1 MMTIGVPAETR
12 AGETRVAA
20 TPETLK
26 KLAAKNEVRVQ
37 SGAGGP
43 ASIRDEDYAGAGAK
57 LVGSAAEAYDAGIV
71 LKVRA
76 PQESELSHLKRHSI
90 LIGLLDPYN
99 AAGLEALARTG
110 VTGFALE
117 LLPRTLSRGQ
127 AMDVLSSQAN
137 IAGYKAVILAASES
151 GRYFPMLMTAAGT
164 VKAARVLVL
173 GAGVAGLQAIA
184 TAKRLGALIEASDVR
199 PGVKEQVESL
209 GAKFVDVPFLTAE
222 ERQIAEGKG
231 GYARPMPPDWMRRQA
246 EAVHARALQADLVIT
261 TALIP
266 GRPAPRLISERTLR
280 AMKPGAIVVDLAAEQ
295 GGNVE
300 GIERGRIVV
309 KHGVKL
315 IGLENLPA
323 TLPTDASA
331 LYARNVYNFL
341 CLMLDPKSG
350 ELKLDKA
357 DELLGPTLA
366 CEAGAVVKKG

>member
-57 LVGSAAEAYDAGIV
+57 LVGSAAEVYDAGIV

-76 PQESELSHLKRHSI
+76 PQESELPHLKPHSI

-173 GAGVAGLQAIA
+173 GAGVFGPLAVISGVEHDGDIQQ
-184 TAKRLGALIEASDVR
+184 SDEEV
-199 PGVKEQVESL
+199 EQVS
-209 GAKFVDVPFLTAE
+209 
-222 ERQIAEGKG
+222 
-231 GYARPMPPDWMRRQA
+231 
-246 EAVHARALQADLVIT
+246 
-261 TALIP
+261 
-266 GRPAPRLISERTLR
+266 
-280 AMKPGAIVVDLAAEQ
+280 AIY
-295 GGNVE
+295 
-300 GIERGRIVV
+300 
-309 KHGVKL
+309 H
-315 IGLENLPA
+315 
-323 TLPTDASA
+323 
-331 LYARNVYNFL
+331 
-341 CLMLDPKSG
+341 
-350 ELKLDKA
+350 
-357 DELLGPTLA
+357 ELLGRLYIAKDGSTRRQRRVVAPLFGP
-366 CEAGAVVKKG
+366 EGEIVGAFGHGLPV